1 MMNFKTSPTLT
12 DRGMA
17 YGMEVRTEKSKS
29 KTNSMNNISV
39 YISMNGQKLKE
50 VISFKNLAATLYKD
64 GTCSTEVCIRIA

>member
-1 MMNFKTSPTLT
+1 M
-12 DRGMA
+12 
-17 YGMEVRTEKSKS
+17 
-29 KTNSMNNISV
+29 TNSMNNISV